1 MLAIHA
7 SAVPKRSPASWLLQG
22 TTPAKVVVALRA
34 DFCSRSLLGRAGIS
48 RPVSD
53 LPRSC
58 SELRESLRH
67 HAFVGAS
74 LLAIH
79 ASAVPKRSPA
89 SWLLQG
95 TTPAK
100 VVVALR
106 ADFCSRSLLGRA
118 GISRPVSDLPRSC
131 SELRESLRHHAFV
144 GASLLAI
151 HASAVPK
158 RSPASW
164 LLQGQCQRRH
174 SRRCEVR
181 FRRAG
186 YCLKYARAR
195 STSAAVG
202 L

>member
-1 MLAIHA
+1 LLAIHA
-7 SAVPKRSPASWLLQG
+7 CAVPKRSPASWLLQG
-22 TTPAKVVVALRA
+22 ATPAKVVVALRA
-34 DFCSRSLLGRAGIS
+34 DFCRRSLLGRAGIS
-48 RPVSD
+48 RPVAD
-53 LPRSC
+53 LPRTC
-58 SELRESLRH
+58 SELREPLRH
-67 HAFVGAS
+67 HTVVGAS

-118 GISRPVSDLPRSC
+118 GISRPVADLPRTC
-131 SELRESLRHHAFV
+131 SELREPLRHHAFV

-164 LLQGQCQRRH
+164 LLQGATPAK
-174 SRRCEVR
+174 VVVTLLGA
-181 FRRAG
+181 FRRER
-186 YCLKYARAR
+186 YRLK
-195 STSAAVG
+195 
-202 L
+202 